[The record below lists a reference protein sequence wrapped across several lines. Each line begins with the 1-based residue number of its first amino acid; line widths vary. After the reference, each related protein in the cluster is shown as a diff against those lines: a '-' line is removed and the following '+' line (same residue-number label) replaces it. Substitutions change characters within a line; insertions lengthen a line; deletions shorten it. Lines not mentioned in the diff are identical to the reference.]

1 MSKTFC
7 LSSFL
12 PVLFLVVVAVQATRT
27 GRIRITEGD
36 PRDLTLYK
44 GPSNEYTPGRSPLP
58 SYILR
63 AKPTEEQGDRGDVKW
78 SISSDSDSLIMLLAL
93 TVRNWSVSYVGINVN
108 GIVQRAN
115 F

>member
-1 MSKTFC
+1 MRQTFC

-12 PVLFLVVVAVQATRT
+12 PVLFGVVVLAVQATRT

-36 PRDLTLYK
+36 PRDLTLYQ

-63 AKPTEEQGDRGDVKW
+63 AKPTEEQGDRGNYNLIV
-78 SISSDSDSLIMLLAL
+78 IFQRPILESSLP
-93 TVRNWSVSYVGINVN
+93 
-108 GIVQRAN
+108 
-115 F
+115 